1 MSSDYGALMVG
12 DTIHEREIEL
22 ADGAKRTLYFKE
34 VPAQVFRKWI
44 IARNSEDDAV
54 RAASAEILIV
64 ASMCE
69 PDGKPALTLEQAA
82 RLKPVIASRLFDA
95 VLEIN
100 GGANEK
106 KAEGQD

>member
-1 MSSDYGALMVG
+1 MTGDYSALMVG
-12 DTIHEREIEL
+12 DTIHEREVEL
-22 ADGAKRTLYFKE
+22 ADGTKRTLYFKE

-44 IARNSEDDAV
+44 IARNSDDDAV

-69 PDGKPALTLEQAA
+69 PDGRPALTLEQAA
-82 RLKPVIASRLFDA
+82 RLKPAIASRLFDA
-95 VLEIN
+95 VLDIN
-100 GGANEK
+100 DGANEK